1 MESQNTEY
9 KSNWRDEYLKVVCA
23 FANAEGGNLII
34 GIDDRGN
41 PVGIKDAKKL
51 LEDLPNKVRNKLG
64 IIPSVEIKKRKDKEI
79 INIITNPSSV
89 PISYDGK
96 YYIRSGS
103 TVMELRGN
111 DLANFL
117 MKKLGRTWDDFIE
130 ERASFD
136 DLNPETIEKFKKL
149 AEDRIPSIIR
159 EKSHK
164 AILEKLNLMD
174 KGIPKRAAILLFGK
188 NPQRFYPQAFLKIGR
203 FLNET
208 DIVSSDIVE
217 GNLFEQLENTHAIL
231 RNKYL
236 ISDITFEG
244 IHRRDILEYPD
255 DALREGIINA
265 LIHRDY
271 VGSSSTQVR
280 VYSDKFVI
288 MNEGKLPPEVPLE
301 RLKIDHLSKPRNVL
315 LAKVFYFAGLI
326 ESWGRGTIRIVENC
340 LKHGLPEPDFIEES
354 GVMKIIFYKEIW
366 TEEKLKKSGLNERQI
381 KAIMYVK
388 EEGKIT
394 NRKYQELCNTS
405 ERTAT
410 RDLTNLVNKAILEQI
425 GITGKG
431 TSYILKAPQ
440 SRQSRHNDATKPPG
454 RQKE

>member
-9 KSNWRDEYLKVVCA
+9 KSNWRDEYLKVICA
-23 FANAEGGNLII
+23 FANAEGGKLII

-64 IIPSVEIKKRKDKEI
+64 IIPSVEIKKKRGREV
-79 INIITNPSSV
+79 INILTSPSSV

-103 TVMELRGN
+103 TVMELKGN

-149 AEDRIPSIIR
+149 AEDRVPSVAR
-159 EKSHK
+159 ERNYKT
-164 AILEKLNLMD
+164 ILEKLNLMD
-174 KGIPKRAAILLFGK
+174 RGVPKRAAILLFGK
-188 NPQRFYPQAFLKIGR
+188 DPQRLYPQAFLKIGK

-208 DIVSSDIVE
+208 DIVSSDIVD
-217 GNLFEQLENTHAIL
+217 GNLFEQLENTLETL

-236 ISDITFEG
+236 ISEIKFEG
-244 IHRRDILEYPD
+244 IHRRDILEYPH

-265 LIHRDY
+265 LIHIDY
-271 VGSSSTQVR
+271 VGTSSIQVR
-280 VYSDKFVI
+280 VYNDKFVI

-301 RLKIDHLSKPRNVL
+301 RLKMDHLSKPRNVL
-315 LAKVFYFAGLI
+315 LAKVFYLAGLI
-326 ESWGRGTIRIVENC
+326 ESWGRGPVKIVENC
-340 LKHGLPEPDFIEES
+340 LKQGLPEPDFIEES
-354 GVMKIIFYKEIW
+354 GVMKIIFYKERW
-366 TEEKLKKSGLNERQI
+366 SEEKLKELGLNERQI
-381 KAIMYVK
+381 KALIYVK
-388 EEGKIT
+388 ENGRIT
-394 NRKYQELCNTS
+394 NKEYRELTGLSDEGSRIDLRELVKKGLLQIKSRGRNTYYVFK
-405 ERTAT
+405 TLG
-410 RDLTNLVNKAILEQI
+410 D
-425 GITGKG
+425 
-431 TSYILKAPQ
+431 
-440 SRQSRHNDATKPPG
+440 
-454 RQKE
+454 

>member
-9 KSNWRDEYLKVVCA
+9 KSNWRDEYLKVICA
-23 FANAEGGNLII
+23 FANAEGGKLII

-64 IIPSVEIKKRKDKEI
+64 IIPSVEIKKKRGREV
-79 INIITNPSSV
+79 INILTSPSSV

-103 TVMELRGN
+103 TVMELKGN

-149 AEDRIPSIIR
+149 AEDRVPSVAR
-159 EKSHK
+159 ERNYKT
-164 AILEKLNLMD
+164 ILEKLNLMD
-174 KGIPKRAAILLFGK
+174 RGVPKRAAILLFGK
-188 NPQRFYPQAFLKIGR
+188 DPQRLYPQAFLKIGK

-217 GNLFEQLENTHAIL
+217 GNLFEQLENTLETL

-236 ISDITFEG
+236 ISEIKFEG
-244 IHRRDILEYPD
+244 IHRRDILEYPH

-271 VGSSSTQVR
+271 VGTSSIQVR
-280 VYSDKFVI
+280 VYNDKFVI

-301 RLKIDHLSKPRNVL
+301 RLKMDHLSKPRNVL
-315 LAKVFYFAGLI
+315 LAKVFYLAGLI
-326 ESWGRGTIRIVENC
+326 ESWGRGTVKIVENC
-340 LKHGLPEPDFIEES
+340 LKQGLPEPDFIEDS
-354 GVMKIIFYKEIW
+354 GVMKIVFYKERW
-366 TEEKLKKSGLNERQI
+366 TEENLKKSGLNKRQVT
-381 KAIMYVK
+381 AIMYIK
-388 EEGKIT
+388 ETGKIT
-394 NRKYQELCNTS
+394 NKEYQELCNTS
-405 ERTAT
+405 ARTAT
-410 RDLTNLVNKAILEQI
+410 RDLTNLVNRAILVQI
-425 GITGKG
+425 GVTGKG
-431 TSYILKAPQ
+431 TNYTLKTPQRRQ
-440 SRQSRHNDATKPPG
+440 SRQKGATKTPG
-454 RQKE
+454 KPE

>member
-9 KSNWRDEYLKVVCA
+9 KSNWRDEYLKVICA
-23 FANAEGGNLII
+23 FANAEGGKLII

-64 IIPSVEIKKRKDKEI
+64 IIPSVEIKKKRGREV
-79 INIITNPSSV
+79 INILTSPSSV

-103 TVMELRGN
+103 TVMELKGN

-149 AEDRIPSIIR
+149 AEDRVPSVAR
-159 EKSHK
+159 ERNYKT
-164 AILEKLNLMD
+164 ILEKLNLMD
-174 KGIPKRAAILLFGK
+174 RGVPKRAAILLFGK
-188 NPQRFYPQAFLKIGR
+188 DPQRLYPQAFLKIGK

-208 DIVSSDIVE
+208 DIVSSDIVD
-217 GNLFEQLENTHAIL
+217 GNLFEQLENTLETL

-236 ISDITFEG
+236 ISEIKFEG
-244 IHRRDILEYPD
+244 IHRRDILEYPH

-271 VGSSSTQVR
+271 VGTSSIQVR
-280 VYSDKFVI
+280 VYNDKFVI

-301 RLKIDHLSKPRNVL
+301 RLKMDHLSKPRNVL
-315 LAKVFYFAGLI
+315 LAKVFYLAGLI
-326 ESWGRGTIRIVENC
+326 ESWGRGTVKIVENC
-340 LKHGLPEPDFIEES
+340 LKQGLPEPDFIEES
-354 GVMKIIFYKEIW
+354 GVMKIVFYKERW
-366 TEEKLKKSGLNERQI
+366 TEENLKKSGLNKRQVT
-381 KAIMYVK
+381 AIMYIK
-388 EEGKIT
+388 ETGKIT
-394 NRKYQELCNTS
+394 NKEYQELCNTS
-405 ERTAT
+405 ARTAT
-410 RDLTNLVNKAILEQI
+410 RDLTNLVNRAILVQI
-425 GITGKG
+425 GVTGKG
-431 TSYILKAPQ
+431 TNYTLKTPQRRQ
-440 SRQSRHNDATKPPG
+440 SRQKGATKTPG
-454 RQKE
+454 KPE

>member
-9 KSNWRDEYLKVVCA
+9 KSNWRDEYLKVICA
-23 FANAEGGNLII
+23 FANAEGGKLII

-64 IIPSVEIKKRKDKEI
+64 IIPSVEIKKKRGREV
-79 INIITNPSSV
+79 INILTSPSSV

-103 TVMELRGN
+103 TVMELKGN

-149 AEDRIPSIIR
+149 AEDRVPSVAR
-159 EKSHK
+159 ERNYKT
-164 AILEKLNLMD
+164 ILEKLNLMD
-174 KGIPKRAAILLFGK
+174 RGVPKRAAILLFGK
-188 NPQRFYPQAFLKIGR
+188 DPQRLYPQAFLKIGK

-208 DIVSSDIVE
+208 DIVSSDIVD
-217 GNLFEQLENTHAIL
+217 GNLFEQLENTLETL

-236 ISDITFEG
+236 ISEIKFEG
-244 IHRRDILEYPD
+244 IHRRDILEYPH

-271 VGSSSTQVR
+271 VGTSSIQVR
-280 VYSDKFVI
+280 VYNDKFVI

-301 RLKIDHLSKPRNVL
+301 RLKMDHLSKPRNVL
-315 LAKVFYFAGLI
+315 LAKVFYLAGLI
-326 ESWGRGTIRIVENC
+326 ESWGRGTVKIVENC
-340 LKHGLPEPDFIEES
+340 LKQGLPEPDFIEDS
-354 GVMKIIFYKEIW
+354 GVMKIVFYKERW
-366 TEEKLKKSGLNERQI
+366 TEENLKKSGLNKRQVT
-381 KAIMYVK
+381 AIMYIK
-388 EEGKIT
+388 ETGKIT
-394 NRKYQELCNTS
+394 NKEYQELCNTS
-405 ERTAT
+405 ARTAT
-410 RDLTNLVNKAILEQI
+410 RDLTNLVNRAILVQI
-425 GITGKG
+425 GVTGKG
-431 TSYILKAPQ
+431 TNYTLKTPQRRQ
-440 SRQSRHNDATKPPG
+440 SRQKGATKTPG
-454 RQKE
+454 KPE

>member
-9 KSNWRDEYLKVVCA
+9 KSNWRDEYLKVICA
-23 FANAEGGNLII
+23 FANAEGGKLII

-64 IIPSVEIKKRKDKEI
+64 IIPSVEIKKKRGREV
-79 INIITNPSSV
+79 INILTSPSSV

-103 TVMELRGN
+103 TVMELKGN

-149 AEDRIPSIIR
+149 AEDRVPSVAR
-159 EKSHK
+159 ERNYKT
-164 AILEKLNLMD
+164 ILEKLNLMD
-174 KGIPKRAAILLFGK
+174 RGVPKRAAILLFGK
-188 NPQRFYPQAFLKIGR
+188 DPQRLYPQAFLKIGK

-217 GNLFEQLENTHAIL
+217 GNLFEQLENTLETL

-236 ISDITFEG
+236 ISEIKFEG
-244 IHRRDILEYPD
+244 IHRRDILEYPH

-271 VGSSSTQVR
+271 VGTSSIQVR
-280 VYSDKFVI
+280 VYNDKFVI

-301 RLKIDHLSKPRNVL
+301 RLKMDHLSKPRNVL
-315 LAKVFYFAGLI
+315 LAKVFYLAGLI
-326 ESWGRGTIRIVENC
+326 ESWGRGTVKIVENC
-340 LKHGLPEPDFIEES
+340 LKQGLPEPDFIEES
-354 GVMKIIFYKEIW
+354 GVMKIVFYKERW
-366 TEEKLKKSGLNERQI
+366 TEENLKKSGLNKRQVT
-381 KAIMYVK
+381 AIMYIK
-388 EEGKIT
+388 ETGKIT
-394 NRKYQELCNTS
+394 NKEYQELCNTS
-405 ERTAT
+405 ARTAT
-410 RDLTNLVNKAILEQI
+410 RDLTNLVNRAILVQI
-425 GITGKG
+425 GVTGKG
-431 TSYILKAPQ
+431 TNYTLKTPQRRQ
-440 SRQSRHNDATKPPG
+440 SRQKGATKTPG
-454 RQKE
+454 KPE

>member
-64 IIPSVEIKKRKDKEI
+64 IIPSVEIKKKSGQEV
-79 INIITNPSSV
+79 INIITSPSSV

-96 YYIRSGS
+96 YYVRSGS
-103 TVMELRGN
+103 TVMELKGN

-117 MKKLGRTWDDFIE
+117 MRKLGRTWDDFIE
-130 ERASFD
+130 ERASFA
-136 DLNPETIEKFKKL
+136 DLNPDTVEKFKKL
-149 AEDRIPSIIR
+149 AEDRIPSIAR

-164 AILEKLNLMD
+164 TVLEKLNLMD
-174 KGIPKRAAILLFGK
+174 KGKPKKAAILLFGK

-203 FLNET
+203 FLNEA

-217 GNLFEQLENTHAIL
+217 GNLFEQLENTLETL

-236 ISDITFEG
+236 ISDIKFEG
-244 IHRRDILEYPD
+244 IHRRDILEYPH

-271 VGSSSTQVR
+271 VGTSSTQVR

-301 RLKIDHLSKPRNVL
+301 RLKTDHLSKPRNVL
-315 LAKVFYFAGLI
+315 LAKVFYLAGLI
-326 ESWGRGTIRIVENC
+326 ESWGRGTIKIIENC
-340 LKHGLPEPDFIEES
+340 IEHGLPEPDFIEES
-354 GVMKIIFYKEIW
+354 GVMKIIFYKERW
-366 TEEKLKKSGLNERQI
+366 TEEKLKELGLNARQV
-381 KAIMYVK
+381 KAIIYVK
-388 EEGKIT
+388 ENGRIT
-394 NRKYQELCNTS
+394 NKEYRELTGLSDEGSRIDLRELVKKGLLQIKSRGRNTYYVFK
-405 ERTAT
+405 TLG
-410 RDLTNLVNKAILEQI
+410 D
-425 GITGKG
+425 
-431 TSYILKAPQ
+431 
-440 SRQSRHNDATKPPG
+440 
-454 RQKE
+454 